1 MGPPEI
7 MCFKFFFEE
16 ETDPEKEI
24 ELSLLFLE
32 FGIFKETLGNMF
44 PKDDVYLLY
53 FLFID

>member
-1 MGPPEI
+1 

-16 ETDPEKEI
+16 EADPEKEI

-32 FGIFKETLGNMF
+32 FGMFKETLGNMF
-44 PKDDVYLLY
+44 PEDDFYLLY